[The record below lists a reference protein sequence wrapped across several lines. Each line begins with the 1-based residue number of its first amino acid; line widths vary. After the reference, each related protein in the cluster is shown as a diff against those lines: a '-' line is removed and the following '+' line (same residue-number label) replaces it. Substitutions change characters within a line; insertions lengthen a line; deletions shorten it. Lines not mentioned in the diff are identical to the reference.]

1 MVTASPFV
9 TKAKQLRLRRD
20 DFEILKVIGR
30 GAFGEV
36 AVVRMKETEKVYA
49 MKILHKWE
57 MLKRAETA
65 CFREERDVLVHG
77 DRQWIT
83 TLHYAFQDDHYLY
96 LVMDYYAGGDLL
108 TLLSKFEDRLP
119 EDMACFYLAEMVL
132 AIDSLHQLQY
142 VHRDIKPDN
151 ILIDTNGHI
160 RLADFGSCLRL
171 RPDGTVISS
180 VAVGTPDYI
189 SPEILQAME
198 DRKGKYGPECDWWS
212 LGVCMYELLFGETPF
227 YAESLVETY
236 GKIMN
241 HEDHLQFPPDITD
254 VSESAKDLIRK
265 LLCHQDL
272 RLGQKGIQDFKSHP
286 FFEGINWD
294 NIRDTPPPFL
304 PEVASPADT
313 SNFDVDDETLKE
325 SETLPPVSH
334 AAFSGHHLPFVGFTF
349 TSGSLLLEKQPAAS
363 PSSTSSTGKLEK
375 KICHLER
382 EKMELSQK
390 LQDALAKAHLKAPA
404 KDLEIRSLQNER
416 AALQQQ
422 LAGNGGP
429 LLPNTRSFINLSGK
443 TLPRGLTFL
452 LGSQDLR
459 TILLIAIKLTA
470 LQKPIETR
478 RGSNREH
485 PPITPIT
492 TSECLGPLPTGAC
505 ASASQLVAIQK
516 NQLETGACTFCSSF
530 LTENQL
536 ETDRAQRQQLDRV
549 ASGQVKTL
557 EERGV
562 CLEQEKSE
570 ALQICQLCLLLE
582 KQPAASPSSTSSTG
596 KLEKKIC
603 HLERE
608 KMELS
613 QKLQDALAKAH
624 LKTPAKDLEIRSLQ
638 NERAALQQQLAEN
651 QLETDRAQRQQLDRV
666 ASGQVKTLEERVK
679 FLEQEKSEALQD
691 LAEAQEQL
699 RAQAWELQEEQLRQ
713 KETAEE
719 LRSAEAKCGELRAQL
734 LRHSRQ
740 LRERLEET
748 EAAARRVEGLR
759 KELARSESGRKEL
772 EARIE
777 GLVNEVSKQRKGKER
792 SEHQL
797 RRLKQELEDLKG
809 KQSTP
814 LLRGSGSRRSV
825 DASCTPKEE
834 VRGLREL
841 LKARERQQEAMQAEM
856 AQLREQLEAAR
867 VERRQNLDLKEQN
880 VDRSQTTLHLLD
892 QVGCLGTNCPHH
904 EREWAVSDA
913 DKTAVGNWQM
923 QIADL
928 LQWVS
933 DEKESRGYL
942 QAMANRMMEEVEALK
957 QAGSQSP
964 GPKTPDTLWKARRLQ
979 KVEASAKLEL
989 QSALEA
995 EIRAKQGVQEELDK
1009 LKVAHVALE
1018 RQLQEAEKLSRAL
1031 RLELEKTRGEL
1042 KARTLES
1049 NKHQGPLIPFL
1060 SFRSSNKDA
1069 IAFGGF
1075 TDPPEAWKPTDEAQ
1089 LHPEGGRSLRSNAP
1103 QSMSSSQAVIPPLEN
1118 TTAGPLMPKSHAFR
1132 AHSFSSPTKCMRCTS
1147 LLVGLVRQGLV
1158 CEACNFVCH
1167 VSCAGGA
1174 TICPMPPEQL
1184 QKTLGVN
1191 PTNGTGTA
1199 FEGFLSVP
1207 KPSGV
1212 KKGWQ
1217 RAFAVV
1223 SNFKIFLFDV
1233 PEGKTSQCDVAVM
1246 HVTDM
1251 RDEQFSVAPVLA
1263 SDVIHAN
1270 SKDVPCI
1277 FRVTSSQ
1284 LSSPHTTSSTL
1295 FLADSEAEMRKWVQ
1309 VLTELHHI
1317 LRENR
1322 HHDRT
1327 VYILKEA
1334 YDNGLPFVP
1343 HALSAA
1349 IIDRER
1355 IALGTEDGLFLIHLR
1370 TNDVLQVGDCRRV
1383 QLLLVSPQA
1392 QLLTVLCGKNHG
1404 VRIFSWAELE
1414 TPEAPGTKL
1423 VEAKN
1428 CQAVAVGLICRG
1440 TTPVLC
1446 VACRRQVLCFQLG
1459 ATRPPHR
1466 RIKEI
1471 QAPGYVQ
1478 CLDVLGDRLCVGYPS
1493 GFSFYPLLNE
1503 GPPVNL
1509 PHPDDPRAAAVT
1521 QMEALKAVEVSL
1533 SELVLCFSGFGL
1545 YVDGQGWRS
1554 RPQELMWPAP
1564 PLSCCYNVPYL
1575 SVFSENAVDVFD
1587 IRKAEWIQS
1596 ISLKKVRALNPEG
1609 SLCTFGSE
1617 KVRLTY
1623 LRNKA
1628 ADQDE
1633 FEIPQTTDNSRRHLM
1648 RTRHKRRFSF
1658 RISEEERQLQ
1668 RREMM
1673 RDPSLR
1679 SKLISAPSN
1688 FNHLVHVG
1696 PSEQHPKLQ
1705 DLHVAQEEKRQE
1717 AQGRMRCSSFSEA
1730 RRPLSMGSD
1739 RTAASFSSTSSLKHK
1754 SGSSTSENSFAS
1766 RWHVSGAS
1774 TVAKISDPSLPPGP
1788 GSTSST

>member
-1 MVTASPFV
+1 SPFV
-9 TKAKQLRLRRD
+9 TKAKQLHLRRD

-57 MLKRAETA
+57 MLKRAEVVPPSLHVIILRLPVSGRSVTYLFTGTSNGSLL
-65 CFREERDVLVHG
+65 CTMPSRM
-77 DRQWIT
+77 T
-83 TLHYAFQDDHYLY
+83 T
-96 LVMDYYAGGDLL
+96 
-108 TLLSKFEDRLP
+108 TCKFEDRLP
-119 EDMACFYLAEMVL
+119 EDMACFYVAEMVL

-160 RLADFGSCLRL
+160 RLADFGSCLHL

-198 DRKGKYGPECDWWS
+198 VRKGKYGPECDWWS

-241 HEDHLQFPPDITD
+241 HEAFGLSD
-254 VSESAKDLIRK
+254 VNDGMRDARNSWARI
-265 LLCHQDL
+265 
-272 RLGQKGIQDFKSHP
+272 FKSHP
-286 FFEGINWD
+286 FFEGISWD
-294 NIRDTPPPFL
+294 NIHDTPPPFFGQEARSNVL
-304 PEVASPADT
+304 PALCH
-313 SNFDVDDETLKE
+313 FQG
-325 SETLPPVSH
+325 TLPPVSH

-349 TSGSLLLEKQPAAS
+349 TSGSLLLEKQPPLS
-363 PSSTSSTGKLEK
+363 PSGASSTAQLEK
-375 KICHLER
+375 KICRLER
-382 EKMELSQK
+382 KKLELRQK
-390 LQDALAKAHLKAPA
+390 LQDALAKSPLKTPA
-404 KDLEIRSLQNER
+404 KDMEIRSLQNEM
-416 AALQQQ
+416 
-422 LAGNGGP
+422 
-429 LLPNTRSFINLSGK
+429 
-443 TLPRGLTFL
+443 
-452 LGSQDLR
+452 
-459 TILLIAIKLTA
+459 TA
-470 LQKPIETR
+470 LRK
-478 RGSNREH
+478 
-485 PPITPIT
+485 
-492 TSECLGPLPTGAC
+492 
-505 ASASQLVAIQK
+505 
-516 NQLETGACTFCSSF
+516 
-530 LTENQL
+530 
-536 ETDRAQRQQLDRV
+536 
-549 ASGQVKTL
+549 
-557 EERGV
+557 
-562 CLEQEKSE
+562 
-570 ALQICQLCLLLE
+570 
-582 KQPAASPSSTSSTG
+582 
-596 KLEKKIC
+596 
-603 HLERE
+603 
-608 KMELS
+608 
-613 QKLQDALAKAH
+613 
-624 LKTPAKDLEIRSLQ
+624 
-638 NERAALQQQLAEN
+638 QLAEN
-651 QLETDRAQRQQLDRV
+651 QLETDRVQRQQLDKM
-666 ASGQVKTLEERVK
+666 ASGHVKTLEERVK
-679 FLEQEKSEALQD
+679 FLEQEKSEAFQD

-699 RAQAWELQEEQLRQ
+699 RAQAWELQEERLRQ

-740 LRERLEET
+740 LKERLEET

-777 GLVNEVSKQRKGKER
+777 GLVSEVSKQRKGKER
-792 SEHQL
+792 SEQQL
-797 RRLKQELEDLKG
+797 RRLRQELEDLRA

-814 LLRGSGSRRSV
+814 LFRGSGSRRSV

-841 LKARERQQEAMQAEM
+841 LKAKERQQEVMQAEM
-856 AQLREQLEAAR
+856 AQLREEMEKAGN
-867 VERRQNLDLKEQN
+867 ERRKNLELKEQ
-880 VDRSQTTLHLLD
+880 SLEESPSALHLVD
-892 QVGCLGTNCPHH
+892 QMGCLVTDRIHL
-904 EREWAVSDA
+904 EREPAVSDA
-913 DKTAVGNWQM
+913 DKTVVASWEV

-928 LQWVS
+928 VRWVS

-942 QAMANRMMEEVEALK
+942 QAMANRMMEDVETLK
-957 QAGSQSP
+957 QTGSQSP

-995 EIRAKQGVQEELDK
+995 EIRAKQVIQEELDK

-1031 RLELEKTRGEL
+1031 RLELERTRGEL

-1049 NKHQGPLIPFL
+1049 NKHQGPLIPFF

-1069 IAFGGF
+1069 IAFGSF
-1075 TDPPEAWKPTDEAQ
+1075 PDPPESRKPTDETQ
-1089 LHPEGGRSLRSNAP
+1089 LLPEGRRSLRSNTP
-1103 QSMSSSQAVIPPLEN
+1103 QSTSSSQAVTPTMEN
-1118 TTAGPLMPKSHAFR
+1118 TPTGPLTPKSHTFR
-1132 AHSFSSPTKCMRCTS
+1132 THSFSTPTKCMHCTS
-1147 LLVGLVRQGLV
+1147 LLVGLVRQGLA
-1158 CEACNFVCH
+1158 CEACNFICH
-1167 VSCAGGA
+1167 VSCAGA
-1174 TICPMPPEQL
+1174 TACPMPPEQL

-1191 PTNGTGTA
+1191 PTSGTGTA

-1212 KKGWQ
+1212 KRGWQ

-1223 SNFKIFLFDV
+1223 SDFKIFLFDV
-1233 PEGKTSQCDVAVM
+1233 SEGKTSQFSQHLFPFPPPAPILA
-1246 HVTDM
+1246 TGTK
-1251 RDEQFSVAPVLA
+1251 QFSVAPVSA

-1284 LSSPHTTSSTL
+1284 LSSPHTTNSVL

-1309 VLTELHHI
+1309 VLTELHHV
-1317 LRENR
+1317 LQENQ
-1322 HHDRT
+1322 HHDRA

-1334 YDNGLPFVP
+1334 YDNGLPLVP

-1404 VRIFSWAELE
+1404 IRIFSWAELE

-1423 VEAKN
+1423 VEVKS

-1446 VACRRQVLCFQLG
+1446 VACRRQVLCFQLT
-1459 ATRPPHR
+1459 ATRPPYR

-1471 QAPGYVQ
+1471 HAPGYVQ

-1493 GFSFYPLLNE
+1493 GFSLYPLLNE
-1503 GPPVNL
+1503 GPPLNL
-1509 PHPDDPRAAAVT
+1509 PHPDDPRATAVT

-1533 SELVLCFSGFGL
+1533 NELALCFSGFGL
-1545 YVDGQGWRS
+1545 YVDGQGRRS
-1554 RPQELMWPAP
+1554 RTQELIILQLRFLPQRFACLVSVTSQGPAP
-1564 PLSCCYNVPYL
+1564 QSQVSVLKYQGMLLFGHRYNVPYL

-1596 ISLKKVRALNPEG
+1596 ISLKKVRALNSEG

-1623 LRNKA
+1623 IRNKA
-1628 ADQDE
+1628 AEPWKIYQGIETRGGEGEGLGIIGKD
-1633 FEIPQTTDNSRRHLM
+1633 PALLTTPPPGHQASRRC
-1648 RTRHKRRFSF
+1648 KSPF
-1658 RISEEERQLQ
+1658 RVSTIVCAPDPIRIIW
-1668 RREMM
+1668 EMI

-1696 PSEQHPKLQ
+1696 PREQHLKLQ

-1717 AQGRMRCSSFSEA
+1717 AQGRMRCSSFSEV
-1730 RRPLSMGSD
+1730 RRPFSMGSN
-1739 RTAASFSSTSSLKHK
+1739 RPTAAAFSSSSSCKKGH
-1754 SGSSTSENSFAS
+1754 GE
-1766 RWHVSGAS
+1766 VG
-1774 TVAKISDPSLPPGP
+1774 
-1788 GSTSST
+1788 

>member
-1 MVTASPFV
+1 MLGVVVQELSAGAAGSKSLGWGCWERQWLLPWLLPWRRARCRVAPSPRASQVRAGLLGFCCCCCCCCWRKRRRRRLPGCWVPSPAMGSRRWGPAAPGAYSWSLEGLLDLLLCVCQECNGAPLRRERHVQRFLQWASPLAA
-9 TKAKQLRLRRD
+9 KAKQLRLRRD

-36 AVVRMKETEKVYA
+36 AVVKMKETEKVYA

-132 AIDSLHQLQY
+132 AIHSLHQLQY

-160 RLADFGSCLRL
+160 RLADFGSCLHL
-171 RPDGTVISS
+171 SPDGTVVSS

-254 VSESAKDLIRK
+254 VSEDAKDLIRG
-265 LLCHQDL
+265 LLCRQEL
-272 RLGQKGIQDFKSHP
+272 RLGQKGINDFKCHP
-286 FFEGINWD
+286 FFKGIDWD
-294 NIRDTPPPFL
+294 NIRQSPPPFM

-313 SNFDVDDETLKE
+313 SNFDVDDDTLKE
-325 SETLPPVSH
+325 LETLPPVSH

-349 TSGSLLLEKQPAAS
+349 TSGSPLAETNPAS
-363 PSSTSSTGKLEK
+363 PSGNSSAARLEK
-375 KICHLER
+375 KIRCLER
-382 EKMELSQK
+382 EKMELSRK
-390 LQDALAKAHLKAPA
+390 LQDSLPKASSKIAA
-404 KDLEIRSLQNER
+404 KDMEIKSLQNEM
-416 AALQQQ
+416 AALRKQ
-422 LAGNGGP
+422 LE
-429 LLPNTRSFINLSGK
+429 
-443 TLPRGLTFL
+443 
-452 LGSQDLR
+452 D
-459 TILLIAIKLTA
+459 
-470 LQKPIETR
+470 
-478 RGSNREH
+478 
-485 PPITPIT
+485 
-492 TSECLGPLPTGAC
+492 
-505 ASASQLVAIQK
+505 
-516 NQLETGACTFCSSF
+516 NQLES
-530 LTENQL
+530 
-536 ETDRAQRQQLDRV
+536 DKVQRQQLDRV
-549 ASGQVKTL
+549 ASGQL
-557 EERGV
+557 
-562 CLEQEKSE
+562 
-570 ALQICQLCLLLE
+570 
-582 KQPAASPSSTSSTG
+582 
-596 KLEKKIC
+596 
-603 HLERE
+603 
-608 KMELS
+608 
-613 QKLQDALAKAH
+613 KA
-624 LKTPAKDLEIRSLQ
+624 
-638 NERAALQQQLAEN
+638 
-651 QLETDRAQRQQLDRV
+651 
-666 ASGQVKTLEERVK
+666 LEERVK
-679 FLEQEKSEALQD
+679 FLEQEKNEALQD

-699 RAQAWELQEEQLRQ
+699 RSQAWELQEEQLRQ
-713 KETAEE
+713 KETSEE
-719 LRSAEAKCGELRAQL
+719 LQSAEAKCGELQAQL

-740 LRERLEET
+740 LRERQEET

-772 EARIE
+772 ESRIE
-777 GLVNEVSKQRKGKER
+777 GLMNEVSKQRKGKER
-792 SEHQL
+792 TEQQL
-797 RRLKQELEDLKG
+797 RRMKQELEELKAR
-809 KQSTP
+809 QSAA
-814 LLRGSGSRRSV
+814 LFRGSGSRRSV
-825 DASCTPKEE
+825 DASCNPKEE
-834 VRGLREL
+834 IRGLREAL
-841 LKARERQQEAMQAEM
+841 RLKEKQQEMLQAEL
-856 AQLREQLEAAR
+856 ARLREELGR
-867 VERRQNLDLKEQN
+867 TRMERRENLDLKEKDKEGTHLPFLEN
-880 VDRSQTTLHLLD
+880 RRAPNFGDEVDALAVDDSRLD
-892 QVGCLGTNCPHH
+892 PSLSAT
-904 EREWAVSDA
+904 ETSKAA
-913 DKTAVGNWQM
+913 FANWEM
-923 QIADL
+923 QIADIL
-928 LQWVS
+928 RWVS

-942 QAMANRMMEEVEALK
+942 QAMANRMMEEVETLK
-957 QAGSQSP
+957 QTGAQSP

-979 KVEASAKLEL
+979 KLEASAKLEL

-995 EIRAKQGVQEELDK
+995 EIRAKQDVQEQLDK
-1009 LKVAHVALE
+1009 LKVAHLAIE
-1018 RQLQEAEKLSRAL
+1018 RQLQEAEKENRTL
-1031 RLELEKTRGEL
+1031 RLELEKTKGEL
-1042 KARTLES
+1042 KAQSLEGTK
-1049 NKHQGPLIPFL
+1049 NQGPLIPFL
-1060 SFRSSNKDA
+1060 SFRSSSDA
-1069 IAFGGF
+1069 IAFGGSS
-1075 TDPPEAWKPTDEAQ
+1075 DPPDVRKPTEEVQ
-1089 LHPEGGRSLRSNAP
+1089 LHGEGRRSLRSNASASP
-1103 QSMSSSQAVIPPLEN
+1103 SQVGATATEN
-1118 TTAGPLMPKSHAFR
+1118 SPGSFKPKLHAFKT
-1132 AHSFSSPTKCMRCTS
+1132 HSFSTPTKCMRCTS

-1174 TICPMPPEQL
+1174 SICPMPPEQL

-1191 PTNGTGTA
+1191 PANGTGTA

-1217 RAFAVV
+1217 KAFVVV
-1223 SNFKIFLFDV
+1223 SDFKIFLFDV
-1233 PEGKTSQCDVAVM
+1233 PEGKTSQCDVAAM

-1251 RDEQFSVAPVLA
+1251 RDDQFSVGPVLA

-1277 FRVTSSQ
+1277 FRVTATQ
-1284 LSSPHTTSSTL
+1284 LGSPPTTSSML

-1317 LRENR
+1317 LQENR
-1322 HHDRT
+1322 HHDRA
-1327 VYILKEA
+1327 VYVLKEA

-1392 QLLTVLCGKNHG
+1392 QLLSVLCGKNHG
-1404 VRIFSWAELE
+1404 VRIFSWSELE

-1423 VEAKN
+1423 MEVKG
-1428 CQAVAVGLICRG
+1428 CQAVAVGLICRN

-1446 VACRRQVLCFQLG
+1446 VACKRQVLCFQLT

-1471 QAPGYVQ
+1471 QAQGYVQ
-1478 CLDVLGDRLCVGYPS
+1478 CLDVLGDRLCVGFPS
-1493 GFSFYPLLNE
+1493 GFSLYPLLNE
-1503 GPPVNL
+1503 GPPVHL
-1509 PHPDDPRAAAVT
+1509 PHAEDPRATAVAH
-1521 QMEALKAVEVSL
+1521 MEALKAVEVSL
-1533 SELVLCFSGFGL
+1533 SELILCFSGFGL
-1545 YVDGQGWRS
+1545 YVDSQGRRS
-1554 RPQELMWPAP
+1554 RPQELMWPAH
-1564 PLSCCYNVPYL
+1564 PLSCCYNAPYL

-1587 IRKAEWIQS
+1587 VRKAEWIQS

-1633 FEIPQTTDNSRRHLM
+1633 FEIPQMTDNSRRHLM

-1658 RISEEERQLQ
+1658 RITEEERQLQ

-1696 PSEQHPKLQ
+1696 PSQRHHKLQ
-1705 DLHVAQEEKRQE
+1705 DLHAAQEEKEQE
-1717 AQGRMRCSSFSEA
+1717 AQVRMRCSSLSETR
-1730 RRPLSMGSD
+1730 RRPSSSGSNN
-1739 RTAASFSSTSSLKHK
+1739 TAAGSGSSFSSSSSLKHK
-1754 SGSSTSENSFAS
+1754 SGSSMSDDSFTSPQGLFPGI
-1766 RWHVSGAS
+1766 GAPAE
-1774 TVAKISDPSLPPGP
+1774 VSDPNCSPCA